1 MEGKDHI
8 YPNEIRRLRKEAGL
22 KQTELSKLL
31 NFSSSS
37 SLSDLES
44 GRSLPSFITAL
55 TLQRIFKHLISDI
68 YPELDERYAVP
79 AGRKYAQLV
88 EDRIGGC
95 RQERKQW

>member
-31 NFSSSS
+31 KFSSSS
-37 SLSDLES
+37 SLSDLEA
-44 GRSLPSFITAL
+44 GRSLPSFVTSL
-55 TLQRIFKHLISDI
+55 RLQRIFKRLISDI

-79 AGRKYAQLV
+79 AGREYAKLV
-88 EDRIGGC
+88 EKRIGG
-95 RQERKQW
+95 RWQERKQ